1 MSGEVIPFPNDD
13 DCETIRA
20 AQKQMQQAVT
30 TIGKALRSLA
40 KRGAIERAAKV
51 STVRKRQQ
59 RKPRP

>member
-13 DCETIRA
+13 DCKAIRA